1 MACLEK
7 PLRMCIV
14 CRDKISQKQ
23 LLRLQCDE
31 NKKLVPFQFN
41 GRSFYICKKCIE
53 YAFSENKNKK
63 KLEQTLFRV
72 CKNKDEY
79 IIQLKEILTHVR

>member
-7 PLRMCIV
+7 PLRMCVV
-14 CRDKISQKQ
+14 CRSKISQKQ

-31 NKKLVPFQFN
+31 NKKLVPFQN
-41 GRSFYICKKCIE
+41 YGRSFYICNECIE
-53 YAFSENKNKK
+53 YAFTENKNKK

>member
-7 PLRMCIV
+7 PLRMCV
-14 CRDKISQKQ
+14 GCRSKITQKQ
-23 LLRLQCDE
+23 MLRLQCDE
-31 NKKLVPFQFN
+31 NKKLVPFQNN
-41 GRSFYICKKCIE
+41 GRSFYICKECIE
-53 YAFSENKNKK
+53 CAVTENKNKK
-63 KLEQTLFRV
+63 KLEQTLCRV

>member
-7 PLRMCIV
+7 PLRMCIG
-14 CRDKISQKQ
+14 CRSKISQKQ

-31 NKKLVPFQFN
+31 NKKLVPFQNN
-41 GRSFYICKKCIE
+41 GRSFYICKECIE
-53 YAFSENKNKK
+53 DAFTENKNKK
-63 KLEQTLFRV
+63 KLEQALCRA

>member
-1 MACLEK
+1 LACLEK
-7 PLRMCIV
+7 PLRMCIG
-14 CRDKISQKQ
+14 CRSKISQKQ

-31 NKKLVPFQFN
+31 NKKLVPFTN
-41 GRSFYICKKCIE
+41 YGRSFYICKECIE
-53 YAFSENKNKK
+53 HTLTENKNKK